1 MDPQVQM
8 NASPSTTSALFDKRG
23 SGRRTKSVEAAS
35 AAAAAERSRG
45 ACILGAVEVIS
56 EQLSRAMAMDF
67 DPRLSRRQAADL
79 PGRGG

>member
-8 NASPSTTSALFDKRG
+8 NASPSTTSALFDERG

-45 ACILGAVEVIS
+45 ACILGAVEVVS
-56 EQLSRAMAMDF
+56 
-67 DPRLSRRQAADL
+67 
-79 PGRGG
+79 

>member
-8 NASPSTTSALFDKRG
+8 NASPSTTSALFDERG

-35 AAAAAERSRG
+35 AAAAERSRG
-45 ACILGAVEVIS
+45 ACILGAAEVVS